1 MQYITPTMLQQLTGQ
16 QNWEAI
22 SCSDLQ
28 QLREQ
33 QPSNAFFT
41 LLLVKKLQETKENNA
56 LLHSIQPK
64 LSLFSHN
71 LFWLQ
76 HQLQSPWVT
85 AGSAPNVAVATSE
98 AEPFVEQEETNAALA
113 LLLEN
118 QKKVFE
124 QEVQPDAEIPLEI
137 KPLHSINFF
146 ESQGINAAPSTE
158 NARLLQKR
166 VHTFTDWLKQMKK
179 MPVTNIDLGTSA
191 EEEAKVSNQ
200 AQASNSLNDVVTEAM
215 AEVLEKQGL
224 ISRAI
229 SIYQKLSLQDSDKTV
244 YFAQKIKLLK
254 EKL

>member
-1 MQYITPTMLQQLTGQ
+1 MQYITPTMLQRLTGH

-22 SCSDLQ
+22 SYSHLQ
-28 QLREQ
+28 QLRDE
-33 QPSNAFFT
+33 QPSNAFLN
-41 LLLVKKLQETKENNA
+41 LLLVKKLQETQENNV
-56 LLHSIQPK
+56 LLHAILPK

-76 HQLQSPWVT
+76 HQLQSPWGSGNPAVMPPVT
-85 AGSAPNVAVATSE
+85 ETQ
-98 AEPFVEQEETNAALA
+98 AEPLVEQEETNLALA
-113 LLLEN
+113 QLLES
-118 QKKVFE
+118 QKKLFE
-124 QEVQPDAEIPLEI
+124 QEIKPDAEIPLEI

-166 VHTFTDWLKQMKK
+166 VLTFTDWLKQMKK
-179 MPVTNIDLGTSA
+179 MPVANIDLGTSA
-191 EEEAKVSNQ
+191 EEEAKVTNQ

-244 YFAQKIKLLK
+244 YFAQKVKLLK